1 MTTYQEVVKQT
12 FKQHEGSN
20 MTPQEKMKLASQ
32 NWKKVK
38 GSGGGGGG
46 GKKGKGSKFQ
56 SKGKGMEEEGEG
68 FGKDVRDG
76 FMSVVKPAFKIGMA
90 LAPML

>member
-1 MTTYQEVVKQT
+1 MTTYQEVVKAT
-12 FKQHEGSN
+12 FKQHKDSN

-32 NWKKVK
+32 NWKKIK
-38 GSGGGGGG
+38 ARGG
-46 GKKGKGSKFQ
+46 GKKGKGSKYE
-56 SKGKGMEEEGEG
+56 SKGKGIESVTMEGGG